1 MGVPPW
7 HELTPQEA
15 RTIGR
20 ELAPPAE
27 SGPNVE
33 RVRSWSLP
41 MSHGGSI
48 TLRELV
54 PNGAENA
61 GVIVYFHGGG
71 WIAGDI
77 DEYEAFGR
85 TLATHAG
92 MTVLLVNYRKAP
104 ESPYPIPAQDAW
116 ESLVWAVDHYQTERG
131 VSVPI
136 VVAGDSAGGNLA
148 AIVCQKAKRIGSPPL
163 AAQVLIYP
171 VLDRDF
177 ERESYQDPQMQ
188 WDLLLSR
195 KTMEYYWQ
203 HYLPCDRQN
212 DWSDALPIREAS
224 FEGMPPTVIISAEV
238 DVLNDEAQ
246 DYAQRLTKDGAS
258 VHHRTLR
265 GQGHG
270 FITFG
275 QDHPAVN
282 EAVTFIAERLN
293 QFIEGEDV
301 ASSSPTERKK

>member
-1 MGVPPW
+1 MGIPAW

-20 ELAPPAE
+20 DLAPPPG
-27 SGPNVE
+27 SGP
-33 RVRSWSLP
+33 RMQCVRSWSVP
-41 MSHGGSI
+41 MPHGGAA
-48 TLRELV
+48 TLRELL
-54 PNGAENA
+54 PAGAKDA

-71 WIAGDI
+71 WVSGDI
-77 DEYEAFGR
+77 DEYEEVARFIAAR
-85 TLATHAG
+85 TG

-104 ESPYPIPAQDAW
+104 EFPFPTPVQDAW
-116 ESLVWAVDHYQTERG
+116 ESLVWAVDYYQSVRQEA
-131 VSVPI
+131 VPI
-136 VVAGDSAGGNLA
+136 VVGGDSAGGNLA

-282 EAVTFIAERLN
+282 EAVT
-293 QFIEGEDV
+293 
-301 ASSSPTERKK
+301 